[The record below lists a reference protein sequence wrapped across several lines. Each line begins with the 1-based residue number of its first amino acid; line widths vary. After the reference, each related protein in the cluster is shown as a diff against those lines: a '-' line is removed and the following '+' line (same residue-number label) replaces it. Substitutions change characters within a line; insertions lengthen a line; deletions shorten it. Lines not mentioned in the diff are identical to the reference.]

1 LKKHRWAILDEIDR
15 QNEYMKKL
23 REPFEMFQRQVEL
36 MQNAAGAA
44 AQMMSINDH
53 VRSFTES
60 SALNSIKEMAYQR
73 EHWQHL
79 VESPAVK
86 TMEFLNKQ
94 IEYSRPIMYLQEE
107 FQKQA
112 SYINSIGASSAF
124 QAIASAFD
132 KSNLAELMQQT
143 FATDLFSKLD
153 MVMNR
158 IEVDAGE
165 DALSSLE
172 EIIEQK
178 CKSLEPGNLN
188 YQGMLNIL
196 GLILAIY
203 SLIAGNQS
211 EKNLITILMQ
221 SEQRILKNI
230 DSLKPAESKEV
241 YYVVERTVKLRLKP
255 STKSHVI
262 TILHPNQR
270 VSLINSKGKWIYVE
284 YFDYIEGLPKSGWA
298 CKKYLNRLGR

>member
-1 LKKHRWAILDEIDR
+1 MKKHRWAVLDAIDR
-15 QNEYMKKL
+15 HNEYMKKL
-23 REPFEMFQRQVEL
+23 HEPFEMFQRQVEL

-86 TMEFLNKQ
+86 AMELLNKQ

-132 KSNLAELMQQT
+132 KSNLTELMQQT

-211 EKNLITILMQ
+211 EKKLITILMQ

-230 DSLKPAESKEV
+230 DSLKPAESKEA